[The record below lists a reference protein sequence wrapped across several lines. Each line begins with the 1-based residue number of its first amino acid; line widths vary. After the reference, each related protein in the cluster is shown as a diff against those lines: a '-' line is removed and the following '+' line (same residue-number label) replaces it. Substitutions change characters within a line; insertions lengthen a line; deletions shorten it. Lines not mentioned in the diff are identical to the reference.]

1 MRKGG
6 RGGEGNEEEGMRVRN
21 CNKGMTEHVR
31 RQEMLLKE
39 REGRR
44 KGGGRKGGKEE
55 KREKM
60 EQD

>member
-6 RGGEGNEEEGMRVRN
+6 RGGEGNEEEGVRVRN
-21 CNKGMTEHVR
+21 CNKRMTEHVR

-39 REGRR
+39 R
-44 KGGGRKGGKEE
+44 GGGRKGGKEQR
-55 KREKM
+55 REKM